1 MPLPQ
6 HQILM
11 GVGIAAISFAGLARH
26 RWLLANTRKGQTLVN
41 RYGETVA
48 RYVVWLLCL
57 LAMTFG
63 SLLASG
69 VVRPIAW

>member
-1 MPLPQ
+1 
-6 HQILM
+6 M
-11 GVGIAAISFAGLARH
+11 GVGIASICLTGMARS
-26 RWLLANTRKGQTLVN
+26 RWLLSNTRKGQSLVQ
-41 RYGETVA
+41 RCGETRA

-57 LAMTFG
+57 LGTAFG